1 MAGRWADVGEAAREL
16 GISTDA
22 VRKRVSRGSLRSEK
36 TDGSVRVWL
45 DSGGTETGHDDE
57 LVDELRDRVRY
68 LEGQVEQE
76 REARRRADVMLSR
89 LMDRLPELEAARA
102 PEGDDT
108 TAEAQTDTHEP
119 QTGTQRLPWWRRWFD
134 R

>member
-36 TDGSVRVWL
+36 TDGGVRVWL

-89 LMDRLPELEAARA
+89 LMDRLPELEQRPQSGGEAPDRGAA
-102 PEGDDT
+102 PD
-108 TAEAQTDTHEP
+108 EA
-119 QTGTQRLPWWRRWFD
+119 QTGTQRPPWWRRWFD

>member
-22 VRKRVSRGSLRSEK
+22 VRKRVSRGSLRSER
-36 TDGSVRVWL
+36 TDGGVRVWL

-108 TAEAQTDTHEP
+108 TAEAQTGTHEP
-119 QTGTQRLPWWRRWFD
+119 QTGTERPWWRRWFD